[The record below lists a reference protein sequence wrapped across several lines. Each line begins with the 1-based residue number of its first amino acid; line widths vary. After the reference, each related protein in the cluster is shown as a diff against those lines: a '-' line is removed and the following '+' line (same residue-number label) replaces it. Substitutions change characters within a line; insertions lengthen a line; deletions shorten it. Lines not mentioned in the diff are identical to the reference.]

1 MAPGLAEVIERAS
14 SVLAELRA
22 VDLDGLADDT
32 LSDTVLALQRLRGA
46 LDAGEARVLS
56 RWDAQRCWQAS
67 GAKTGAAWLAWQQR
81 IPIQV
86 GPPAAPSRPGPAH
99 PAGHRSG
106 LGHGE
111 IDRAH
116 ITTLLGARTPRTA
129 EAFDDPTATA
139 APRPRPRARL
149 RRTSSRPA
157 TAGRWSSTPTAPNKA
172 PTPTGPPARSTSR
185 RASGHVVR
193 ALTLDPISGRSSTP
207 RCA

>member
-1 MAPGLAEVIERAS
+1 MAEGLAEVVERAS

-56 RWDAQRCWQAS
+56 RWDARRCWQPS

-86 GPPAAPSRPGPAH
+86 ARQRLRHARALRTLPAIEAAW
-99 PAGHRSG
+99 AE
-106 LGHGE
+106 GE

-116 ITTLLGARTPRTA
+116 VTTLLGCPH
-129 EAFDDPTATA
+129 
-139 APRPRPRARL
+139 
-149 RRTSSRPA
+149 
-157 TAGRWSSTPTAPNKA
+157 
-172 PTPTGPPARSTSR
+172 PPYR
-185 RASGHVVR
+185 
-193 ALTLDPISGRSSTP
+193 
-207 RCA
+207 